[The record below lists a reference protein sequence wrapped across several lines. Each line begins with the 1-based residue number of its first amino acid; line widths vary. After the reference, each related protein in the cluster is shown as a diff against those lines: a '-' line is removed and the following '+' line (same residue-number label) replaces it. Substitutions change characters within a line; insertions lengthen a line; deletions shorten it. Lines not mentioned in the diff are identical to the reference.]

1 MFATI
6 GIRVYEGTPLAGTA
20 VQEGQVK
27 PDQDLFEPA
36 YYLSPGLAEDTEI
49 KLDRIARRR
58 AEWTSPVDWRKAVI
72 ALGTKSNRAA
82 ERAAAVEI
90 HPQLRRAH
98 ETGNTVSNA
107 LSHRC
112 HDHFL
117 RRAGHRRRRGGRG
130 GGHGRR
136 ARRRASG
143 VAGTIRFSGRTGHHR
158 AGRHHLRIV
167 SAGHDRRGSH
177 AGRRR
182 ICAGICLAL
191 ATRRRHKT
199 PPRVDT
205 GLWVLPYSPP
215 AFARVADA
223 MVGESKNVTVILHA
237 TVAEAQA
244 EGSRLNQVRA
254 LAWNEPLL
262 FRPNTVVDC
271 TGEATAAALAGAN
284 AENGGA
290 DQAPALVFVL
300 ENVDPGL
307 AERGLLEVRREL
319 RRAVESGT
327 LPALCERLSLVP
339 GTGANGRL
347 AFKFSL
353 LPANPD
359 RALWQQV
366 TDWERE
372 ARALLEPLRRFL
384 VENIAACRNARLDS
398 VAPQLGVRSGRR
410 ILGRAR
416 LTDEDVLG
424 ARKSPSGIARGC
436 WPMERW
442 TNSPRPEMTYFAERD
457 YYDIPL
463 DCLRP
468 VELDNVFVAGR
479 CLSATT
485 GAMTSA
491 RVIGTALAT
500 GWAAGTAAAFQA
512 SGRPLDDAVAQI
524 REHDRSGRHNAINEG
539 WQYWT
544 WIDQTENQK
553 LNFQPHECF

>member
-1 MFATI
+1 MSPTTISCDVLVIGGGAAGVAAATSAGRAGARVVLLERYGFLGGLATTAQVGTICGLYLRDATGAEATPVAGGFAQEFASRLQRATDTKP
-6 GIRVYEGTPLAGTA
+6 IRVM
-20 VQEGQVK
+20 
-27 PDQDLFEPA
+27 
-36 YYLSPGLAEDTEI
+36 
-49 KLDRIARRR
+49 
-58 AEWTSPVDWRKAVI
+58 
-72 ALGTKSNRAA
+72 
-82 ERAAAVEI
+82 
-90 HPQLRRAH
+90 
-98 ETGNTVSNA
+98 
-107 LSHRC
+107 
-112 HDHFL
+112 
-117 RRAGHRRRRGGRG
+117 
-130 GGHGRR
+130 
-136 ARRRASG
+136 
-143 VAGTIRFSGRTGHHR
+143 
-158 AGRHHLRIV
+158 
-167 SAGHDRRGSH
+167 
-177 AGRRR
+177 
-182 ICAGICLAL
+182 
-191 ATRRRHKT
+191 
-199 PPRVDT
+199 DT
-205 GLWVLPYSPP
+205 GLWVLPYSPS

-223 MVGESKNVTVILHA
+223 VVSESGNITLVLHA

-244 EGSRLNQVRA
+244 EASRLSQVRA

-262 FRPNTVVDC
+262 FRPTTVVDC
-271 TGEATAAALAGAN
+271 TGEATAAALAGAS

-307 AERGLLEVRREL
+307 AGRGLLEVRREL
-319 RRAVESGT
+319 HRAVEDGT

-339 GTGANGRL
+339 GTGSNGRL
-347 AFKFSL
+347 ALKLSL

-372 ARALLEPLRRFL
+372 ARALLDPLQKFL
-384 VENIAACRNARLDS
+384 VKNIASCRNARLDS

-416 LTDEDVLG
+416 LADEDVLG
-424 ARKSPSGIARGC
+424 TRKTPLGIARGC

-442 TNSPRPEMTYFAERD
+442 TKSPRPEMTYFTERD

-500 GWAAGTAAAFQA
+500 GWAAGIAAAFQA
-512 SGRPLDDAVAQI
+512 SGRTLDDAMALI
-524 REHDRSGRHNAINEG
+524 RKQME
-539 WQYWT
+539 Q
-544 WIDQTENQK
+544 
-553 LNFQPHECF
+553 